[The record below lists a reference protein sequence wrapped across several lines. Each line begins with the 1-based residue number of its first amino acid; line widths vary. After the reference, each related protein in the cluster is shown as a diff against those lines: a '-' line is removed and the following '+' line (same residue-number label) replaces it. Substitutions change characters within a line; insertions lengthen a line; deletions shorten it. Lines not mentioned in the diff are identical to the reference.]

1 MLSLSSRKTLSSG
14 FLFSVKNIRNCRLN
28 GGVPDAKSARAA
40 RKSRAGGVEGSET
53 KKFSVNPKVA
63 CAAAALAVGG
73 LCIYSIQTNKE
84 TALGKLYWGSAFEQ
98 SVSASYQY
106 LFGWVGQI
114 FVPYEDKLLPD
125 WPSDPV
131 N

>member
-1 MLSLSSRKTLSSG
+1 MSSS
-14 FLFSVKNIRNCRLN
+14 FLFRVKNIRNCRLN

-40 RKSRAGGVEGSET
+40 RKSRASGADVAET
-53 KKFSVNPKVA
+53 KKFAVNPKTV

-84 TALGKLYWGSAFEQ
+84 TALGKLYWGSPFEKG
-98 SVSASYQY
+98 VSATYQY

-131 N
+131 NEKWDKYIH